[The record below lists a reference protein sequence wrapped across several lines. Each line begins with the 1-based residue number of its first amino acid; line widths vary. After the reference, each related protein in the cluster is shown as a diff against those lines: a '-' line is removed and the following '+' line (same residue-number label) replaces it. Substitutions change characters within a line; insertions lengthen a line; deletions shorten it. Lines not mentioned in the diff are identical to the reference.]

1 MGGWG
6 VQLVW
11 KHIKGYRAIDYY
23 RSGSTALPKTTYGE
37 AISSE
42 YFTTGSDQ
50 YFLAFK
56 QPAIYQSF
64 VTAYYFLTN
73 QTRSIGKLRN

>member
-23 RSGSTALPKTTYGE
+23 RSGSTALPKTTTGE
-37 AISSE
+37 AIFLE

-50 YFLAFK
+50 YLLAFK
-56 QPAIYQSF
+56 TTS
-64 VTAYYFLTN
+64 
-73 QTRSIGKLRN
+73 